1 MTNQNTSNV
10 TEKSQSYSGLEV
22 ALTTGSKRKQVL
34 SNCLTVRV
42 PGERSDVEVRLTLR
56 QARALQKFLN
66 SNLD

>member
-1 MTNQNTSNV
+1 MNNENANV
-10 TEKSQSYSGLEV
+10 VEKSQNYSGLEV
-22 ALTTGSKRKQVL
+22 ALTTGSKRKQML

-66 SNLD
+66 SNLG

>member
-1 MTNQNTSNV
+1 MNNNENNTV
-10 TEKSQSYSGLEV
+10 EKSQTYSGLEV
-22 ALTTGSKRKQVL
+22 ALTTGSRRKQIL

-66 SNLD
+66 SNLG

>member
-1 MTNQNTSNV
+1 MNTSNQESII
-10 TEKSQSYSGLEV
+10 EKSQAYSGLEV

-66 SNLD
+66 QNLG